1 MVRLELVSYIYV
13 VKELIVNII
22 LYSKNVA
29 VGLLYVDI
37 GLHDRT
43 TVSLCFR
50 SLLPTIIAFY
60 FPTWSS
66 YPLHNPSPKSQ
77 PPIPYQHTTKS
88 TNYNGE
94 TADITKAKEI
104 SIQTSGQPQQMETKS
119 KSKPNPKSTRARQMV
134 ANRVKEKRITK
145 KFRHPHLAWKT
156 HRGGNKDDHTTMEER
171 SQKAVESPQ
180 RAATDPRGV
189 AIRPTR
195 GRERTRRIEAQ
206 SSRR

>member
-1 MVRLELVSYIYV
+1 M
-13 VKELIVNII
+13 
-22 LYSKNVA
+22 
-29 VGLLYVDI
+29 YVDV
-37 GLHDRT
+37 GFHDWT

-94 TADITKAKEI
+94 TANTTKAKEI
-104 SIQTSGQPQQMETKS
+104 PIQTSEQPQQMETKS
-119 KSKPNPKSTRARQMV
+119 KSRPNPKSTRAKQMV

-171 SQKAVESPQ
+171 SQKAAESPR
-180 RAATDPRGV
+180 RAVTNPRGAAKDPQGA

-206 SSRR
+206 SSRRQRR